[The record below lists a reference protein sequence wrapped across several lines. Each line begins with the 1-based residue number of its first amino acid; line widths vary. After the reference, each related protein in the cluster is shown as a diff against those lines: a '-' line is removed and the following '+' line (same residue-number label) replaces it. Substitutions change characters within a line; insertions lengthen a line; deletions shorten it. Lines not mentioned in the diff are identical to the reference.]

1 MTKTK
6 RQLRAEAVE
15 RLRNIPNERMNA
27 ASVVIAIA
35 GEAAYRL
42 GGTRDARDM
51 CIDLLT
57 DDDSTTE
64 LLSDEVDSREKLEAD
79 VLKYYTH
86 TVSTAMWPPSANKHT
101 DMVSVSM
108 DDVLGWLDRQAAIT
122 ANETNHDNP
131 YVGLVR
137 GKQWERTETSDY
149 YCGRCGWKVT
159 DHDSYCSECGGA
171 LHKASNKPDSK
182 FDVPKSEETTENSTA
197 KGDIRDFD
205 DTREKLE
212 ADVRKWCGKYA
223 YQADMV
229 WAWLNRQ
236 AAITEREFWEGYS
249 NGNQWEMYEL
259 QRQVDELTTE
269 REMYREKLSRA
280 LDLAH
285 EIERL
290 MP

>member
-6 RQLRAEAVE
+6 KQLRAEAVE
-15 RLRNIPNERMNA
+15 
-27 ASVVIAIA
+27 
-35 GEAAYRL
+35 
-42 GGTRDARDM
+42 
-51 CIDLLT
+51 
-57 DDDSTTE
+57 STTE
-64 LLSDEVDSREKLEAD
+64 RGMTNIEWLYEHDEYFNSFAKLMAC
-79 VLKYYTH
+79 LH
-86 TVSTAMWPPSANKHT
+86 GFST
-101 DMVSVSM
+101 DEF
-108 DDVLGWLDRQAAIT
+108 T
-122 ANETNHDNP
+122 ANEWLRQEHSNNDSAPEKDVSGESADVTT
-131 YVGLVR
+131 
-137 GKQWERTETSDY
+137 KQPISQ
-149 YCGRCGWKVT
+149 
-159 DHDSYCSECGGA
+159 
-171 LHKASNKPDSK
+171 
-182 FDVPKSEETTENSTA
+182 FDVPKSGKTTENSTA
-197 KGDIRDFD
+197 KNEIRDFD

-259 QRQVDELTTE
+259 QRQVDEQTAE
-269 REMYREKLSRA
+269 RDIYREKLSRA

>member
-57 DDDSTTE
+57 DDDSTVE
-64 LLSDEVDSREKLEAD
+64 SLSDEADSREKLEAD

-86 TVSTAMWPPSANKHT
+86 TVSTAMWPHSANKHT

-108 DDVLGWLDRQAAIT
+108 DTVLEWLDRQAAIT
-122 ANETNHDNP
+122 EHEWEIEQAYINGGYKEQIAELTEELDNARAKNRLLKAHI
-131 YVGLVR
+131 GKMQNGRNGWHIRAVR
-137 GKQWERTETSDY
+137 LQ
-149 YCGRCGWKVT
+149 
-159 DHDSYCSECGGA
+159 
-171 LHKASNKPDSK
+171 
-182 FDVPKSEETTENSTA
+182 
-197 KGDIRDFD
+197 
-205 DTREKLE
+205 EK
-212 ADVRKWCGKYA
+212 
-223 YQADMV
+223 
-229 WAWLNRQ
+229 
-236 AAITEREFWEGYS
+236 
-249 NGNQWEMYEL
+249 
-259 QRQVDELTTE
+259 VDEQTAE
-269 REMYREKLSRA
+269 RDIYREKLSRA